1 LLIIYSLLN
10 LFAADKVLESFENS
24 FPLTLAQ
31 ISRLIKK
38 YQFNLKRLDNKRQM
52 TAEVLIIGGGVI
64 GLSIA
69 RELHK
74 KGVHRITI
82 LERSQ
87 LGCESSYAA
96 AGMLAPNA
104 ETDKADDFFSFCTAS
119 NQLYPQFAEELFA
132 ETGVDIELEKSG
144 TLYLAFT
151 ETDVREIRHR
161 FEWQKKA
168 DFDIEHL
175 SATEVHKLEPF
186 VSPDIREALFFPND
200 WQVENRKLLAA
211 LQKYAEINSFEIVEN
226 AEVKSLSIKNG
237 EISGAETENRKF
249 AAEKVILTTGAWT
262 SLIKADGLTMPQV
275 KPIRGQII
283 SFKTAKRLFQRVI
296 YSPRGYIVPRLDGRI
311 LAGATV
317 EDAGFDK
324 GNTESGVKFLRDVA
338 LEIAP
343 SLVNLE
349 LNEKW
354 AGLRPF
360 APDGLPILG
369 AFPEI
374 ENLFVATAHYRNGI
388 LLAPLTA
395 KIMADK
401 IVGNSTSKYLE
412 SFSLRRFQ
420 TAKSF

>member
-1 LLIIYSLLN
+1 
-10 LFAADKVLESFENS
+10 
-24 FPLTLAQ
+24 LTLAQ

-38 YQFNLKRLDNKRQM
+38 YQFNLKRLDGKRQM
-52 TAEVLIIGGGVI
+52 MEVLIIGGGVI

-74 KGVHRITI
+74 KGVNEITI
-82 LERSQ
+82 LERSA
-87 LGCESSYAA
+87 LGQESSFAA

-104 ETDKADDFFSFCTAS
+104 ETDKADDFFHFCSES
-119 NQLYPQFAEELFA
+119 NRLYLQFAEELYA
-132 ETGVDIELEKSG
+132 ETGIDIELEKSG

-151 ETDVREIRHR
+151 EADVREIRHR
-161 FEWQKKA
+161 FEWQRKA

-175 SATEVHKLEPF
+175 SPTEVHKLEPF
-186 VSPDIREALFFPND
+186 VSPDLREALFFPND

-211 LQKYAEINSFEIVEN
+211 LKKYAESNVFEIVEN
-226 AEVKSLSIKNG
+226 AEVKSLSVKDGNVYG
-237 EISGAETENRKF
+237 VQTDEQKF
-249 AAEKVILTTGAWT
+249 AAKKVILTTGAWT
-262 SLIKADGLTMPQV
+262 SLIKADGFAMPQV

-296 YSPRGYIVPRLDGRI
+296 YSPRGYLVPRLDGRI

-317 EDAGFDK
+317 EDSGFDK
-324 GNTESGVKFLRDVA
+324 SNTESGVEFLRDAA

-360 APDGLPILG
+360 ATDGLPILG

-374 ENLFVATAHYRNGI
+374 ENLFIATAHYRNGI
-388 LLAPLTA
+388 LLAPKTA
-395 KIMADK
+395 EIIADA
-401 IVGNSTSKYLE
+401 ILGNAESKYLKI
-412 SFSLRRFQ
+412 FSPRRFQ
-420 TAKSF
+420 TAKAF